1 MNCLI
6 AAIIIQSAYRSYLY
20 RRNNLPNSIR
30 LIGKILSNAKI
41 QPCKLYTSGRKNS
54 QNDEDTAIKILNN
67 HPLFNHRIFVPPRVG
82 NDTHWCDFA
91 VRDYQYGWLPV
102 NFKSTT
108 TKSSDNVGN
117 LSLIVYAL
125 TNFEMDVKKE
135 YTNGPMS
142 RVFMEKLN
150 NWELNRQLKRDYYF
164 VVLNKTDS
172 SIILNSLK
180 GLSNFTPNLYNL
192 PFQIYWCKNTH
203 FKYQKIDKIVCLIHK
218 TLKKPKPT
226 WQETFMTNIRQFKP
240 PINY

>member
-1 MNCLI
+1 M
-6 AAIIIQSAYRSYLY
+6 
-20 RRNNLPNSIR
+20 
-30 LIGKILSNAKI
+30 
-41 QPCKLYTSGRKNS
+41 
-54 QNDEDTAIKILNN
+54 
-67 HPLFNHRIFVPPRVG
+67 F
-82 NDTHWCDFA
+82 
-91 VRDYQYGWLPV
+91 
-102 NFKSTT
+102 
-108 TKSSDNVGN
+108 
-117 LSLIVYAL
+117 
-125 TNFEMDVKKE
+125 
-135 YTNGPMS
+135 

-180 GLSNFTPNLYNL
+180 GLSNFTPNLHNL

-226 WQETFMTNIRQFKP
+226 WQETFITNIRQFKP